1 MCYYGLC
8 YNRKLDSINAYP
20 KKVTR
25 FTCFRTMICH
35 QSTVYCRKLFEEKN
49 YDTSYK
55 ILADR
60 EYLMWIVCSKRI
72 SPCYLDFL
80 IVNYQADGA
89 CENEKYR
96 EQNKKDIQRMNE
108 TYLSNFEQTKFKSGE
123 IYAWLNSDDM
133 YMPWACELV
142 AIVMEKTG
150 IQWCTGIPCHYN
162 ERGVAHNVP
171 RITPVFPRNFIRKGY
186 MDGRVATFL
195 EQESMFWSKNLW
207 DKAGHVLVQ
216 YKTAGDYHLWKEFA
230 KYEALY
236 TLDSVIS
243 GFRIHAG
250 QKSGDRNKYYAEV
263 GENSLWERLL
273 SGGFLCAW
281 KFQDWQPQC
290 ALLHRCAGSGYS

>member
-1 MCYYGLC
+1 MIKFSIITVCLNAGQDLIDTVENTLNQSYDNFEIIVKDGFSKDGSIEKLP
-8 YNRKLDSINAYP
+8 YNDKIKLI
-20 KKVTR
+20 
-25 FTCFRTMICH
+25 
-35 QSTVYCRKLFEEKN
+35 Q
-49 YDTSYK
+49 
-55 ILADR
+55 
-60 EYLMWIVCSKRI
+60 
-72 SPCYLDFL
+72 
-80 IVNYQADGA
+80 
-89 CENEKYR
+89 
-96 EQNKKDIQRMNE
+96 KKDTGIYDAMNQGIE
-108 TYLSNFEQTKFKSGE
+108 AATGDYLIFMNCGDWFYDGSVLERIDAAIKEKQE
-123 IYAWLNSDDM
+123 M
-133 YMPWACELV
+133 WACELV

-263 GENSLWERLL
+263 GENSLCGKLL
-273 SGGFLCAW
+273 QKSKLIKVLCCIESFTFSKYRIKTRDFLV
-281 KFQDWQPQC
+281 
-290 ALLHRCAGSGYS
+290 

>member
-1 MCYYGLC
+1 MIKFSIITVCLNAGQDLIDTVENTLNQSYDNFEIIVKDGFSKDGSIEKLPYNDKIKLIKKKDTGIYDAMNQGIEAATGDYLIFMNCGDWFYDGSVLERIDAAIKEKQEMCYYGLC

-108 TYLSNFEQTKFKSGE
+108 IYLSNFEQTKFKILHCLTLPRLRSLISSSPKLGK
-123 IYAWLNSDDM
+123 IYMKSVDM
-133 YMPWACELV
+133 IYRAM
-142 AIVMEKTG
+142 
-150 IQWCTGIPCHYN
+150 
-162 ERGVAHNVP
+162 
-171 RITPVFPRNFIRKGY
+171 
-186 MDGRVATFL
+186 
-195 EQESMFWSKNLW
+195 SKN
-207 DKAGHVLVQ
+207 
-216 YKTAGDYHLWKEFA
+216 
-230 KYEALY
+230 
-236 TLDSVIS
+236 S
-243 GFRIHAG
+243 R
-250 QKSGDRNKYYAEV
+250 
-263 GENSLWERLL
+263 
-273 SGGFLCAW
+273 
-281 KFQDWQPQC
+281 
-290 ALLHRCAGSGYS
+290 

>member
-1 MCYYGLC
+1 MIILIFMNCGDWFYDGSVLERIDAAIKEKQEMCYYGLC

-108 TYLSNFEQTKFKSGE
+108 TYLSNFEQTKFKILHCLTLPRLRSLISSSPKLGK
-123 IYAWLNSDDM
+123 IYMKSVDM
-133 YMPWACELV
+133 IYRAM
-142 AIVMEKTG
+142 
-150 IQWCTGIPCHYN
+150 
-162 ERGVAHNVP
+162 
-171 RITPVFPRNFIRKGY
+171 
-186 MDGRVATFL
+186 
-195 EQESMFWSKNLW
+195 SKN
-207 DKAGHVLVQ
+207 
-216 YKTAGDYHLWKEFA
+216 
-230 KYEALY
+230 
-236 TLDSVIS
+236 S
-243 GFRIHAG
+243 R
-250 QKSGDRNKYYAEV
+250 
-263 GENSLWERLL
+263 
-273 SGGFLCAW
+273 
-281 KFQDWQPQC
+281 
-290 ALLHRCAGSGYS
+290 

>member
-1 MCYYGLC
+1 MNHHPKVSIVTVC
-8 YNRKLDSINAYP
+8 YNSDKYIEECIQSIMRQTYDNVEHIIVDGGSTDGTLDII
-20 KKVTR
+20 KKYENQYNMRWISEKDNGMYDAITKG
-25 FTCFRTMICH
+25 FRM
-35 QSTVYCRKLFEEKN
+35 
-49 YDTSYK
+49 
-55 ILADR
+55 A
-60 EYLMWIVCSKRI
+60 
-72 SPCYLDFL
+72 
-80 IVNYQADGA
+80 
-89 CENEKYR
+89 
-96 EQNKKDIQRMNE
+96 
-108 TYLSNFEQTKFKSGE
+108 SGE

-250 QKSGDRNKYYAEV
+250 QKSGDREKYYAEV
-263 GENSLWERLL
+263 GENSLCEKLL
-273 SGGFLCAW
+273 QKIKLIQISCCIESIISSKYRIKTRDFLV
-281 KFQDWQPQC
+281 
-290 ALLHRCAGSGYS
+290 